1 MCLHIQTR
9 LVLDKTLS
17 GLIPPFLTSLTIL
30 IPCTGSPSLTLFSQ
44 VIKNRITVAATYIV
58 SMQHLN
64 LNTQLLKSLRFNGI
78 YFQSVKICY
87 YQSYFRRLDPQE
99 LPNIFPT
106 LVTYLPLIHLSII
119 LRLQAVMEKVLSYW
133 SSVLLLFTSLF
144 TIYLTSASL
153 SPTSLPNGN
162 CIILFLDQVTDALFN
177 ITDVYLPCVFIPR

>member
-119 LRLQAVMEKVLSYW
+119 LRLQAVMEKVLSY
-133 SSVLLLFTSLF
+133 
-144 TIYLTSASL
+144 
-153 SPTSLPNGN
+153 
-162 CIILFLDQVTDALFN
+162 
-177 ITDVYLPCVFIPR
+177 